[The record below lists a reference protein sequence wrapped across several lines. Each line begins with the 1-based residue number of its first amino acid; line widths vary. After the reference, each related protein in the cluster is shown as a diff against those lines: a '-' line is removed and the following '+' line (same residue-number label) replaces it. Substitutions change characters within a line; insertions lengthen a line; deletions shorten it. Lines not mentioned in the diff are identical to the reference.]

1 MAEEDNEDMVLDE
14 DGEGRRNDSQE
25 PGEIMEDYSMEPG
38 HSGTGTIDVP
48 SRPPSLSLRSAGH
61 TANRSTPLPPLN
73 TSEATQGWH
82 QGQTTTQRL

>member
-1 MAEEDNEDMVLDE
+1 MAEEDDEDMVLDE
-14 DGEGRRNDSQE
+14 DGEGRWNDSQE
-25 PGEIMEDYSMEPG
+25 PGEIMEDYGMEPG

-61 TANRSTPLPPLN
+61 TANCSTPLPPLN